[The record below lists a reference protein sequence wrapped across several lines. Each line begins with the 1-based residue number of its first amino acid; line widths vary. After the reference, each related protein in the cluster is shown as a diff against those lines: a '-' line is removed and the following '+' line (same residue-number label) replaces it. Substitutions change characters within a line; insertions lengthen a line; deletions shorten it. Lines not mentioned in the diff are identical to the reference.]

1 MPGNTDRINSILIVS
16 GSEQF
21 AALFQKVLSRKGLLT
36 VDISRSAASARR
48 RVMERSY
55 NIVVINAPL
64 QEEFGHDLALDL
76 SEKGSS
82 SVLMAVP
89 SEVYD
94 TVLENVTDYGVLVLS
109 KPLSGNLADKAVRF
123 LMAEQKRL
131 ARLEKRVRTVE
142 EKMEE
147 LRIVSKAKLLLIEQK
162 KMTEEEAHRYI
173 GKQAMDHGLSRKRI
187 AEQILDDLD
196 V

>member
-1 MPGNTDRINSILIVS
+1 MSGSIDRINSILIVS
-16 GSEQF
+16 GSEKF
-21 AALFQKVLSRKGLLT
+21 TALFQKVLSRRNFLL
-36 VDISRSAASARR
+36 VDISKSAASARR
-48 RVMERSY
+48 RVMERPY
-55 NIVVINAPL
+55 DIVVINAPL
-64 QEEFGHDLALDL
+64 QEEFGHELALDL
-76 SEKGSS
+76 SEKGNS

-109 KPLSGNLADKAVRF
+109 KPFSGNLADKAVRF

-131 ARLEKRVRTVE
+131 LRLERKVRSVE

-173 GKQAMDHGLSRKRI
+173 GKQAMDHGLSRKHI
-187 AEQILDDLD
+187 AEQILDDLE
-196 V
+196 